1 MSSKFLGL
9 ALALISNRALCA
21 PHLVPC
27 NRLDG
32 YEERV
37 EQLLRHAWPEKLQVL
52 VVIYLPLNERGVGI
66 SRSQDGFNL
75 VRLEFDKSL
84 YYSSLGTD
92 GRAQETDVLHFSRTQ
107 VRVSKLSI
115 PISDQLGDALLSL
128 FQSSADAAKPEER
141 GENDE
146 IILDG
151 SKFEVLL
158 AKRPCFQLEDPPA
171 GSALY
176 QIDRLVRF
184 LDQESPL
191 WRPNEQEEFEKNVTE
206 MIPR

>member
-1 MSSKFLGL
+1 MNSKVLGL
-9 ALALISNRALCA
+9 ALALLSNRAFCA

-32 YEERV
+32 YEQRV
-37 EQLLRHAWPEKLQVL
+37 ERLLRGAWPEKLQAL
-52 VVIYLPLNERGVGI
+52 VVIYLPLNERGIGVT
-66 SRSQDGFNL
+66 RNKDGFNL

-84 YYSSLGTD
+84 YYSSLETD
-92 GRAQETDVLHFSRTQ
+92 GREVENDVLDFSRTH
-107 VRVSKLSI
+107 VRVFKMSV
-115 PISDQLGDALLSL
+115 PISDQLGNALLSL
-128 FQSSADAAKPEER
+128 LQRSADAAKPEER
-141 GENDE
+141 DENDE
-146 IILDG
+146 IVVDG
-151 SKFEVLL
+151 YKFEVLL
-158 AKRPCFQLEDPPA
+158 PKRSCVQLENPPP

-191 WRPNEQEEFEKNVTE
+191 WRPDEREEFEKNVTE